1 MLILSRLIR
10 AALPEA
16 GPQRVI
22 ALSSFVNMLGSG
34 MFMVSSAL
42 FATRVVGLSVAQVA
56 AALGIAAIVG
66 IAAGIPVGH
75 LADRRG
81 PREVYLVTLCVQ
93 AAAMAAL
100 VTARSFGVFLVALC
114 VGELA
119 RTASVSA
126 RAPLVRRFGDAELP
140 RFRAYLR
147 SVANLAAALGAVAAG
162 FAVQFDT
169 RSAYLAVVVGN
180 ALSFVA
186 SALITV
192 RLPSVAPVERPST
205 VGRWLALRDRGYVV
219 FTVLDAIMSIQ
230 GRVLVFGLPLW
241 IVGHTSAPRW
251 LVGAATLLNTALVVL
266 FQVRAGRAVDGS
278 IPGAHAIRRAGL
290 AFLAGMALTAAAAG
304 LPGWAA
310 ALLIAGGV
318 AVHTVGE
325 LWHAAGSMEL
335 RFSLVPAY
343 AQGQYTG
350 VASLGTGLVNV
361 VAPSVVAVLCLSW
374 GAPGWLLLGGVFVIV
389 GLVMPVVVRWAQRS
403 SPAYA

>member
-1 MLILSRLIR
+1 MPILPRLLR
-10 AALPEA
+10 AVLPEA

-56 AALGIAAIVG
+56 VALGIAAIIG
-66 IAAGIPVGH
+66 MTAGIPVGH

-93 AAAMAAL
+93 ATAMAAL
-100 VTARSFGVFLVALC
+100 VAARSFAVFLVALC

-119 RTASVSA
+119 RIASVSA

-147 SVANLAAALGAVAAG
+147 SVANLAGALGAVAAG
-162 FAVQFDT
+162 FAVQLDT
-169 RSAYLAVVVGN
+169 RTAYVAVVVGN
-180 ALSFVA
+180 AASFVV
-186 SALITV
+186 SAAITV
-192 RLPSVAPVERPST
+192 RLPSVAPVEAPPAAR
-205 VGRWLALRDRGYVV
+205 RWLALRDRGYLA

-251 LVGAATLLNTALVVL
+251 LVGAAMLLNTVLVVV
-266 FQVRAGRAVDGS
+266 FQVRAGRNVDGS
-278 IPGAHAIRRAGL
+278 APGGRAFRRAGL
-290 AFLAGMALTAAAAG
+290 AFLAGMALMAAATG
-304 LPGWAA
+304 QPGWVAA
-310 ALLIAGGV
+310 VLVVAGV
-318 AVHTVGE
+318 AVHTIGE
-325 LWHAAGSMEL
+325 LWQAAGSMEL

-350 VASLGTGLVNV
+350 VASLGSGLVNV
-361 VAPSVVAVLCLSW
+361 VAPTVVAVLCLTW
-374 GAPGWLLLGGVFVIV
+374 GAPGWLLLGGVFVLV
-389 GLVMPVVVRWAQRS
+389 GLSMPAVVRWTERH
-403 SPAYA
+403 SPVYA